1 MPTRS
6 PLADINPAVFKWLRE
21 SSGWTIPEVA
31 KRLNT
36 SDAVIQAIEAGE
48 RKPTLRQLKE
58 LTTAFRRPLAAFFL
72 PQPKVE
78 KPLPKDYRMIHPDQ
92 KGVFTKKTILALRKA
107 RYLQTISQEL
117 SNNTGSLITPTI
129 KSVDIKTNPITISD
143 TFRKRFVLTFEKQK
157 NFNSSYQFFN
167 YLRDILE
174 DWNILVFQ
182 FSMPIDDARGF
193 ILADD
198 FPVVIAVNTKDT
210 IEARIF
216 TLMHEFAHLL
226 LGETVIDI
234 PSLINTHSTKIEK
247 WCNTFAS
254 SFLFPEEDVKD
265 VFETYQNNLTET
277 KILNRLSRKLKLS
290 KAMILYNMYKHD
302 FISQKE
308 YNDVLERFQIIASQT
323 PLSKGGGV
331 PIDRKRLSE
340 LGVKFVSLVVDNF
353 EKQHI
358 TYSDALS
365 YLSIKSKNFNKV
377 LAKAEK

>member
-1 MPTRS
+1 MPRS
-6 PLADINPAVFKWLRE
+6 PLADINPVVFRWLRG
-21 SSGWTIPEVA
+21 SSGWTISDVA

-36 SDAVIQAIEAGE
+36 SDAVILAIEAGE

-78 KPLPKDYRMIHPDQ
+78 KPLPKDYRMVHPDL
-92 KGVFTKKTILALRKA
+92 KGVFSKKTILALRKA
-107 RYLQTISQEL
+107 RHLQSISQEL
-117 SNNTGSLITPTI
+117 SSNTGSLITPTI
-129 KSVDIKTNPITISD
+129 ESVDIKINPLTISN
-143 TFRKRFVLTFEKQK
+143 TYRKKFELTFEKQK
-157 NFNSSYQFFN
+157 DFSSSYKFFN

-182 FSMPIDDARGF
+182 FSMPVDDARGF
-193 ILADD
+193 IFADD
-198 FPVVIAVNTKDT
+198 FPVVIVVNTKDT

-216 TLMHEFAHLL
+216 TLMHEFAHFL

-234 PSLINTHSTKIEK
+234 PSLTKTPSTKIEK

-254 SFLFPEEDVKD
+254 SFLFPKEDVKD
-265 VFETYQNNLTET
+265 IFEIYHDTITET
-277 KILNRLSRKLKLS
+277 NILNRVSRKLKLS
-290 KAMILYNMYKHD
+290 KSMILYNLYKYD
-302 FISQKE
+302 FISQNV
-308 YNDVLERFQIIASQT
+308 YNSVLERYQKITSQIT
-323 PLSKGGGV
+323 PSEGGGI

-340 LGVKFVSLVVDNF
+340 LGVKFVSLVIDNF

-358 TYSDALS
+358 TYSDALG

-377 LAKAEK
+377 LAKAGK